1 MLYNWHVHNYR
12 RLKIYELSLELAED
26 TYRLTRGLPKSE
38 RWGIGQQMNRSAVS
52 IVSNIAEGAGR
63 GDDRDFARF
72 LRIARGSSSEL
83 EAQAELGTRLGF
95 FVSTETNE
103 FRDRIERIKSSIT
116 KLELRLQR
124 D

>member
-12 RLKIYELSLELAED
+12 RLTIYERSLELVDD
-26 TYRLTRGLPKSE
+26 TYRLTRGLPRSE

-72 LRIARGSSSEL
+72 LRIARGSASEL
-83 EAQAELGTRLGF
+83 EAQAQLGTRLGLF
-95 FVSTETNE
+95 DKTETNG
-103 FRDRIERIKSSIT
+103 FRDRIDHIKSSIT
-116 KLELRLQR
+116 KLELRLQGE
-124 D
+124 

>member
-1 MLYNWHVHNYR
+1 MPYNAVVHNYQ
-12 RLKIYELSLELAED
+12 RLQIYEFSLRIAED
-26 TYRLTRGLPKSE
+26 TYALTRKLPNSE

-72 LRIARGSSSEL
+72 LRIARGSASEL

-95 FVSTETNE
+95 FDRSETHD

-116 KLELRLQR
+116 RLELRLQGE
-124 D
+124 